1 MSAHPTRTHARA
13 SRPLAR
19 GASVALLALAP
30 LIAGCGSSDS
40 GPSAGGAST
49 SSTAAQPATTST
61 TPPSTA
67 SPSTGS
73 SSTGAASGTQKLAF
87 AVDKSGIDGLKGRVV
102 QRGTTAVLVMT
113 NKTDIVRDLEVRGP
127 LDTIQTSHQNVKPG
141 QTASVTVDFDRTGP
155 WVIRA
160 VGHRVGQE
168 VVADA
173 TVFVPGP
180 ARA

>member
-1 MSAHPTRTHARA
+1 MPAHPTKTQARA
-13 SRPLAR
+13 SMSLAR
-19 GASVALLALAP
+19 GASLALLALAP

-40 GPSAGGAST
+40 GASAGGAPTT
-49 SSTAAQPATTST
+49 SAPTTST
-61 TPPSTA
+61 ATPSTMTT

-73 SSTGAASGTQKLAF
+73 GATGAASGMQKLAF

-160 VGHRVGQE
+160 VGHRVGQK